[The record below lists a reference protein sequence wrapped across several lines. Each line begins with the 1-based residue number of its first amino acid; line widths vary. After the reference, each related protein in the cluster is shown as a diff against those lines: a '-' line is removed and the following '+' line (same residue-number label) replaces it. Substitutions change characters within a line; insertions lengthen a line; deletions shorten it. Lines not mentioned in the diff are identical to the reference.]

1 MKFNIL
7 KLFVVTLLVFLVTA
21 CCGPGKW
28 AEIADSELRCN
39 MSISD
44 IENVANTKT
53 LSLGGRKFGWA
64 THMIK
69 DGSSN
74 IYLGLENNQLKW
86 MRVHW
91 DIGLERSAMYQKVD
105 LCGTTSD
112 PDSISK
118 LRQAPSSKGQ

>member
-1 MKFNIL
+1 MKLNIL
-7 KLFVVTLLVFLVTA
+7 QLFVVMLLAFLTTA

-39 MSISD
+39 MSIWD

-53 LSLGGRKFGWA
+53 LSLGEKKFGWA
-64 THMIK
+64 THLIK
-69 DGSSN
+69 DGSSS

-105 LCGTTSD
+105 LCGTASD
-112 PDSISK
+112 PDSITK
-118 LRQAPSSKGQ
+118 LRQALPSKGQ